1 MADTTPRLYEGM
13 FLVNLQALSGDL
25 DGALQEVRS
34 MLDRAGA
41 EVVTLGR
48 WDERKLAYP
57 VAGQKRGVFLLS
69 LFKVEP
75 VQIANI
81 ERDCNLS
88 DAVLRVLMTRAD
100 HMGEVELEAALDEG
114 KTKAALESGESEGSA
129 EAPAAEEASEPAE
142 AAS

>member
-41 EVVTLGR
+41 EVLTLGR
-48 WDERKLAYP
+48 WEERKLAYP

-100 HMGEVELEAALDEG
+100 HMGEVELEAALEAG
-114 KTKAALESGESEGSA
+114 KTKAALESGDSEGSS